1 MWLCCL
7 MDDSYGVKSFVPVW
21 DVTSHIRD
29 FIFGLFLLAAT
40 AVRCFVVA
48 SER

>member
-29 FIFGLFLLAAT
+29 FIFGLFFAGSDGGK
-40 AVRCFVVA
+40 VFCG
-48 SER
+48 SE